1 MQLLLIE
8 QQQATSFIQ
17 KMQMFSKTQ
26 NFRRRSL
33 LQEPSTGRPF
43 LSDLFMAIETQVQ
56 LFVFSM
62 EHSISIELDSISV
75 CFFDK
80 RIDI

>member
-1 MQLLLIE
+1 MFL
-8 QQQATSFIQ
+8 SSSPQ
-17 KMQMFSKTQ
+17 K
-26 NFRRRSL
+26 
-33 LQEPSTGRPF
+33 PSTGRPF

-62 EHSISIELDSISV
+62 ELSISIELDSISV